1 MSSLLWQINAYATL
15 MTLSLN
21 AFEMLFWSMQPHFF
35 KPQYVNIPCPGI
47 NTLRTRQNGCHVAAD
62 ILKCISMNENV
73 WILNNMSLKC
83 IPWDL
88 IRNMSA
94 FVQVMAWPLTGTTPL
109 PEPMMTLVTD
119 ASGVLKKHFGQSR
132 AHGYLV
138 YNAVVYNES
147 HVVLYISMGIRLQLS
162 APLLHRNTIPSPLT
176 STHTKGQMSVISHK
190 DSVQHF
196 KSISNK
202 LDVNEMFSIVLK
214 D

>member
-1 MSSLLWQINAYATL
+1 MEQGTFWGKLFNAWLDFFTFLKLGAVQVYALGVLLVYLYNVGMSSLLWQINAYATL

-21 AFEMLFWSMQPHFF
+21 AFEMLFWSMQPHSF
-35 KPQYVNIPCPGI
+35 KPQYVNIPCTGI

-138 YNAVVYNES
+138 YNAVAYNGS
-147 HVVLYISMGIRLQLS
+147 RVVLYI
-162 APLLHRNTIPSPLT
+162 
-176 STHTKGQMSVISHK
+176 
-190 DSVQHF
+190 
-196 KSISNK
+196 
-202 LDVNEMFSIVLK
+202 
-214 D
+214 